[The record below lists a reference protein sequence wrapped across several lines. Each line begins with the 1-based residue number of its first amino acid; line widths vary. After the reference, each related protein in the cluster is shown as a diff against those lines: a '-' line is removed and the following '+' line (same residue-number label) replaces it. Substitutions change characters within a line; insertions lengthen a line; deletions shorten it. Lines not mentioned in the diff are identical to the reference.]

1 MEVALTLLNAL
12 EETTKYLGAELLL
25 SVSERYNVYSSVEQG
40 DNSIT
45 YRLNSQFIVC
55 CNLQAY

>member
-1 MEVALTLLNAL
+1 MKVALTLLNVL

-25 SVSERYNVYSSVEQG
+25 LVSERYNVYSSVEQG

-45 YRLNSQFIVC
+45 YRLNS
-55 CNLQAY
+55 